1 MELKIMNNIVTK
13 IGVAGTTSLV
23 LTETLNLNTIYNALI
38 TLAVSILSV
47 LSVEGINYL
56 RKLIVYKTK
65 KLEENKENKKDEK

>member
-1 MELKIMNNIVTK
+1 MNNIITK

-56 RKLIVYKTK
+56 RKLIVSKTK
-65 KLEENKENKKDEK
+65 KLEENKENKDKDEK

>member
-1 MELKIMNNIVTK
+1 MNHVLTK

-56 RKLIVYKTK
+56 RKLIVSKTK
-65 KLEENKENKKDEK
+65 KLEENKENKDEK

>member
-1 MELKIMNNIVTK
+1 MNNIFAK
-13 IGVAGTTSLV
+13 LGVAGTTSLV

-56 RKLIVYKTK
+56 RKLIVSKTK